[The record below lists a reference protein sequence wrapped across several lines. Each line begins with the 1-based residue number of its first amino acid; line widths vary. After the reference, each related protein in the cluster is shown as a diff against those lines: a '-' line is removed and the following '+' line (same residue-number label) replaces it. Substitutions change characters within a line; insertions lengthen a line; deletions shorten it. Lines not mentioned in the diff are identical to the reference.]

1 MTVRFTPDAQA
12 DIDAIFN
19 YLSDRN
25 PSAAQRVRAKLRSDT
40 ERLRAFHE
48 VGHET
53 DVPGVRVVV
62 DSRYPYLIFYTVEG
76 DDVVVLHVRH
86 AARER

>member
-19 YLSDRN
+19 YLNERN
-25 PSAAQRVRAKLRSDT
+25 PSAAQRVRAKLRSDA
-40 ERLRAFHE
+40 ERLGTFHDL
-48 VGHET
+48 GPET

-62 DSRYPYLIFYTVEG
+62 DSRYPYLIFYTVRGE
-76 DDVVVLHVRH
+76 DVFVVHVSH